1 VVIIACAILPRAGEA
16 AAQPTDTVLVTAGAH
31 YMTGALHQFLLGR
44 HYRDLWATPMRV
56 PVLDLERFAGGLQP
70 IRRGGGRQTKALRFL
85 GADGR
90 EYSFRSVDKDPS
102 PVLDS
107 LLRETIVD
115 DLVQDGISS
124 AHPLGA
130 LVAAPLL
137 DAVDVLHVDPQL
149 RLMPDDPAL
158 GEFRDDF
165 ANVLGLIEEN
175 PDENASRTNSFSGA
189 ERVVGSAA
197 LMERI
202 DRGPAEAVD
211 PEAFLTARI
220 VDVFLGDWDRH
231 RDQWRWASFE
241 SGEQRR
247 WLPIPKDRDQA
258 FSKFDGVLPRLVSF
272 FMPQFVRFEGE
283 YPNIVR
289 LHWNGRELDRR
300 FLSGLERPV
309 WDSIGSSIQQRLTD
323 DIIADAVGRLPPE
336 ILEKNG
342 EELRTALIQR
352 RERLPRAWAEFYTIL
367 AEKVDIVGTAA
378 DEIAIIDRE
387 DPSTVVVSMWDPSI
401 GEEPYLSRRFH
412 AEETREIRVRMHGGD
427 DRVTVRGVRSG
438 ITVRVLG
445 GEGDDDFTVEGS
457 TSAIAL
463 YDDRGQNELS
473 APSGVDIDS
482 RDFDEWVW
490 TEEDRD
496 QPREWGTRWTPIFWS
511 SFASDVGIFVGAGA
525 TLERFGF
532 RAKPNSTSMSL
543 RLGFAPM
550 RAKGRAEAE
559 LRWNRPNSSTFVTV
573 ETRASSLDVIHY
585 YGMGNNSPG
594 GPADFHRVDERT
606 VSVAPSLGFETRSG
620 LSMDVGVMASASSAT
635 GNETRFFSTVV
646 DTLYGATGHSQFG
659 GRVRLSFN
667 PHPHAPNRAFRWRSS
682 FAATVHPVL
691 ADVESVFGS
700 ATGEISAL
708 LTPSRWG
715 SLVVATGGRK
725 VWGSFPWKDAAFL
738 GGPSTLAGWAEQ
750 RFAGDA
756 SVYVRGEARL
766 RVFRPTVV
774 VPVDAGIFGVSG
786 AGRVYLDGASPGGWH
801 TMVGGGIWL
810 TPMGQSTTLQVGFG
824 VSEEATKIYAS
835 LGLPY

>member
-1 VVIIACAILPRAGEA
+1 
-16 AAQPTDTVLVTAGAH
+16 
-31 YMTGALHQFLLGR
+31 MTGALHQFLLGR

-323 DIIADAVGRLPPE
+323 DIIADAVDRLPPE

-412 AEETREIRVRMHGGD
+412 AEETREI
-427 DRVTVRGVRSG
+427 VRSASAC
-438 ITVRVLG
+438 TVATIGSPCEVCGAGSRFAYSEAKG
-445 GEGDDDFTVEGS
+445 TMTSPSRARRAPSPSMTTGARTSCRRPPGSISTAETS
-457 TSAIAL
+457 TS
-463 YDDRGQNELS
+463 G
-473 APSGVDIDS
+473 SGPRKTGIS
-482 RDFDEWVW
+482 RESG
-490 TEEDRD
+490 E
-496 QPREWGTRWTPIFWS
+496 P
-511 SFASDVGIFVGAGA
+511 VG
-525 TLERFGF
+525 
-532 RAKPNSTSMSL
+532 L
-543 RLGFAPM
+543 R
-550 RAKGRAEAE
+550 
-559 LRWNRPNSSTFVTV
+559 S
-573 ETRASSLDVIHY
+573 
-585 YGMGNNSPG
+585 
-594 GPADFHRVDERT
+594 
-606 VSVAPSLGFETRSG
+606 SG
-620 LSMDVGVMASASSAT
+620 L
-635 GNETRFFSTVV
+635 
-646 DTLYGATGHSQFG
+646 
-659 GRVRLSFN
+659 
-667 PHPHAPNRAFRWRSS
+667 RS
-682 FAATVHPVL
+682 
-691 ADVESVFGS
+691 
-700 ATGEISAL
+700 
-708 LTPSRWG
+708 
-715 SLVVATGGRK
+715 
-725 VWGSFPWKDAAFL
+725 
-738 GGPSTLAGWAEQ
+738 
-750 RFAGDA
+750 
-756 SVYVRGEARL
+756 
-766 RVFRPTVV
+766 RP
-774 VPVDAGIFGVSG
+774 
-786 AGRVYLDGASPGGWH
+786 
-801 TMVGGGIWL
+801 M
-810 TPMGQSTTLQVGFG
+810 
-824 VSEEATKIYAS
+824 
-835 LGLPY
+835 